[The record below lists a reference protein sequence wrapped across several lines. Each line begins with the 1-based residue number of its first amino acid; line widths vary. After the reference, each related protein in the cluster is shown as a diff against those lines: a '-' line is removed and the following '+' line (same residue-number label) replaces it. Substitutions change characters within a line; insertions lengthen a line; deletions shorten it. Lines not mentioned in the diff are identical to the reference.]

1 MAISSDIQ
9 NPDPQANGAP
19 GPNELATAPGE
30 TATGDD
36 TGPRQTRSPESSGPK
51 RPGLYALALLL
62 IAGICAGVAIAGYNK
77 LNSWRLTVSAT
88 ASASGP
94 ATGTV
99 LENLSLTGA
108 SGDPVHWT
116 LLPAYARRLTVTGA
130 GQGQALVQLPIP
142 LSACPQLGMQL
153 GVSCTRSGEVTLPS
167 PVTFSW
173 STPALFSSG
182 GVLTSLDVGAVRLQ
196 PGQTEV
202 DITPT
207 MAGYPSV
214 CAGVA
219 VPTMPSL
226 LTVTSGPRTFQYPF
240 SPTGPNLS
248 CYGGVSIMVGRGGG
262 APPVLEL
269 GDVSGWKL
277 TASHATGATL
287 QGFTGQL
294 ALQPGTTTVTR
305 GEDVKMRSA
314 GTTALAITVNRG
326 SANLSVHSK
335 AAASVLTQAGELVP
349 SFWTRETAITSP
361 VLGGFVAVFVLGPLT
376 AFMQLVTDRLKNWPG
391 PSWPRRRRRAART
404 GADRAR
410 S

>member
-9 NPDPQANGAP
+9 NPDPQASGAP
-19 GPNELATAPGE
+19 GTGELSAAPGE
-30 TATGDD
+30 TTSGHD
-36 TGPRQTRSPESSGPK
+36 TGRRQTRSPESSGPR
-51 RPGLYALALLL
+51 RPVLYALTLLL
-62 IAGICAGVAIAGYNK
+62 IAATCGGMAIAGYNK
-77 LNSWRLTVSAT
+77 LNGWRLPVSAT

-99 LENLSLTGA
+99 LQNLSLTGT

-116 LLPAYARRLTVTGA
+116 LLSAYARQLTVTGA
-130 GQGQALVQLPIP
+130 GQGRALVQLPIP
-142 LSACPQLGMQL
+142 LTACPQIQMQL
-153 GVSCTRSGEVTLPS
+153 GVSCTRSGEVTLSS

-182 GVLTSLDVGAVRLQ
+182 GVLTSLDIGAVTLGR
-196 PGQTEV
+196 GQAEV

-214 CAGVA
+214 CVA
-219 VPTMPSL
+219 VPSIPSL
-226 LTVTSGPRTFQYPF
+226 LTVTSGPRTFRYPF
-240 SPTGPNLS
+240 PPTGPNLS

-262 APPVLEL
+262 APPVLDF
-269 GDVSGWKL
+269 GDVSGWTL

-314 GTTALAITVNRG
+314 GKTALAIVVNQG
-326 SANLSVHSK
+326 SASFSVHSK
-335 AAASVLTQAGELVP
+335 TAASVLTQAGEQVP
-349 SFWTRETAITSP
+349 SFWTRETAIASP
-361 VLGGFVAVFVLGPLT
+361 VLGGIVAVFVLGPLT

-391 PSWPRRRRRAART
+391 PSWPRKRRPQART
-404 GADRAR
+404 GADRAG